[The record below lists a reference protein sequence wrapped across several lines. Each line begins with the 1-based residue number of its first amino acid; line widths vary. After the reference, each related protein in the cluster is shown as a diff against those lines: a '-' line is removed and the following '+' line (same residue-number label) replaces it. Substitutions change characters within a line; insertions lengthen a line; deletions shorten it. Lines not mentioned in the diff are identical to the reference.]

1 MLSESPI
8 GVYDSGVGGLSVLRA
23 IRDALPDEPL
33 LYVADSAHVPYGE
46 KTQAFVERRA
56 CAIADYFVSR
66 RARAMVVACNTATAA
81 AIALLRRRH
90 PDLIIIGVEPAIKP
104 AAHLTHSGV
113 VGVFATTGTLA
124 SPKFAA
130 LVQREAPEVRI
141 LLQPCP
147 QWVRLVEQGVLTG
160 PEAIEA
166 VRAPVAALRDA
177 GADVLVLGCTHFPF
191 LRDVIQD
198 AAGPGVPLLETGAPV
213 ARWLRHQLHE
223 RGLLQGGGPGALRL
237 QTTGDAPALARLAS
251 QLLGTAVTA
260 DTVPEQ
266 WRGTPPA

>member
-8 GVYDSGVGGLSVLRA
+8 GVYDSGVGGLTVLRA
-23 IRDALPDEPL
+23 IRDALPHEPL

-46 KTQAFVERRA
+46 KSQAFVERRA

-81 AIALLRRRH
+81 AIGLLRKRH
-90 PDLIIIGVEPAIKP
+90 PELIIIGVEPAIKP

-141 LLQPCP
+141 LLRPCP
-147 QWVRLVEQGVLTG
+147 RWVGLVEQGVMSG
-160 PEAIEA
+160 AEAAEA
-166 VRAPVAALRDA
+166 VREPVAELREA

-223 RGLLQGGGPGALRL
+223 RGLLQAHGPGGVHL
-237 QTTGDAPALARLAS
+237 QTTGDAQALGPLAS
-251 QLLGTAVTA
+251 RLLGVELPA

-266 WRGTPPA
+266 WRGTSPA